1 MDLYGIA
8 LGSYCGVYWNSIT
21 IVYSFLYVFSSVV
34 D

>member
-8 LGSYCGVYWNSIT
+8 LGSYGGVYWNSIT
-21 IVYSFLYVFSSVV
+21 IVYISLCVFSSLV